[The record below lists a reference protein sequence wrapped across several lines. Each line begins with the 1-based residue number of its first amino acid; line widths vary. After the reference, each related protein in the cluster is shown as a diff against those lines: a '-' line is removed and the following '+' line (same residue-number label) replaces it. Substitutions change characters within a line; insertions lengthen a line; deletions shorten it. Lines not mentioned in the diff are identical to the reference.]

1 MSKLRSGTQSDATLG
16 PTVASRPPG
25 GGEGGKKMLAGL
37 QGPKRRL
44 VVTLLLAMSL
54 PATVALLA
62 FGFFAH
68 EVARGSLEDELGRRL
83 AAAATGVAEQL
94 LPEQIQSIGPG
105 DENSRTY
112 ANVLGRLKNATGRF
126 GVRRFLV
133 LAADGTARGDTIG
146 RVALGAMV
154 HELAADRD
162 EFDRAMSGRAGA
174 STLFRGKDGVLYKRG
189 YAPIGRTEGSGPGI
203 AGVVVSEGAADFYLP
218 LSRFRRWLLGW
229 GAFALFLLAGI
240 TLWTARRITGP
251 ISRLADAASRIGTG
265 DLINRVPVE
274 TQDEIGLLAARLD
287 DMRAAL
293 QARDER
299 NQMMLAGIAHEVRNP
314 LGGLEL
320 FAGLLRDAL
329 ADQPERL
336 LEIDRID
343 RELAYLNAVVDQFLD
358 YARRPTLERSPVDIA
373 QLLSEVRDV
382 AGADGP
388 PVVVIDDVET
398 VRGINVQVDVGQMR
412 RALINLVRNARTA
425 AGEQG
430 KVVVAARIDRDR
442 GGQGI
447 AIEVRDT
454 GPGVSE
460 ADREKIFQPFFT
472 TREKGTGLGLA
483 FVRDIVRDHDGR
495 VEVDRAPEGGACFRI
510 FI

>member
-1 MSKLRSGTQSDATLG
+1 MS
-16 PTVASRPPG
+16 V
-25 GGEGGKKMLAGL
+25 
-37 QGPKRRL
+37 
-44 VVTLLLAMSL
+44 
-54 PATVALLA
+54 PATVTLAA

-68 EVARGSLEDELGRRL
+68 EVARGALEDELGRRL
-83 AAAATGVAEQL
+83 AAAATGAAEQL

-112 ANVLGRLKNATGRF
+112 ASIMGRLGNAAGRF

-146 RVALGAMV
+146 RVALGAMA
-154 HELAADRD
+154 HELAADKD

-174 STLFRGKDGVLYKRG
+174 STLFRGNDGVLYKRG
-189 YAPIGRTEGSGPGI
+189 YAPIGQLEGAGPGI
-203 AGVVVSEGAADFYLP
+203 AGVVVAEGAADFYLP

-229 GAFALFLLAGI
+229 GAFALFLLAGF
-240 TLWTARRITGP
+240 TLWIARRITGP

-265 DLINRVPVE
+265 DLVNRVPVE

-299 NQMMLAGIAHEVRNP
+299 AQMMLAGIAHEVRNP

-320 FAGLLRDAL
+320 FAGLLREAL
-329 ADQPERL
+329 SDQPERL
-336 LEIDRID
+336 REVARID
-343 RELAYLNAVVDQFLD
+343 REVAYLKAVVDQFLD
-358 YARRPTLERSPVDIA
+358 YARRPILERSAVDMG
-373 QLLSEVRDV
+373 QLLFEVRDV

-388 PVVVIDDVET
+388 PVVVLDVES
-398 VRGINVQVDVGQMR
+398 VRGMKIEVDAGQMR

-425 AGEQG
+425 AGNQG
-430 KVVVAARIDRDR
+430 LVVVAASFDRER
-442 GGQGI
+442 GGQGF
-447 AIEVRDT
+447 AIEVRDS
-454 GPGVSE
+454 GPGVE
-460 ADREKIFQPFFT
+460 ATDREKIFQPFFT

-483 FVRDIVRDHDGR
+483 FVRDIVRDHGGR
-495 VEVDRAPEGGACFRI
+495 VEVDKAREGGACFRL